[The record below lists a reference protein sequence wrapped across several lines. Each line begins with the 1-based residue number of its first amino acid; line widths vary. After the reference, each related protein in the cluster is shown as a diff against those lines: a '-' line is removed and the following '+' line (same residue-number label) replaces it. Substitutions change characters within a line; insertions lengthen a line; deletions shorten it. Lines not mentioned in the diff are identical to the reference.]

1 MDVRAFGKSLVS
13 AVAAGAALV
22 ACGVADDVRAQD
34 ANSSNDTQSVTIF
47 SEIEVTEG
55 AYFAYTESYV
65 ALNGDWSRPGLLMRA
80 TIGAGPYNY
89 ANHDVPGG
97 RVDAVLISG
106 DLMLGYHGSL
116 GKAAD
121 WNALIGLD
129 VEDNQLD
136 PNDPSNPVRG
146 SQAGFKV
153 AGEIEAQEQRT
164 FYYHLE
170 GEYTA
175 AYQTYWS
182 RVRIGHNFETL
193 VAGPECVFFGD
204 ETYDAQRI
212 GGFLKFPFR
221 LSKQLKPHI
230 VVAGGYGFLSQK
242 DTGVGGS
249 ADRGNAAFDGIGGE
263 GNSGYATASLQ
274 FDF

>member
-1 MDVRAFGKSLVS
+1 
-13 AVAAGAALV
+13 
-22 ACGVADDVRAQD
+22 
-34 ANSSNDTQSVTIF
+34 
-47 SEIEVTEG
+47 
-55 AYFAYTESYV
+55 
-65 ALNGDWSRPGLLMRA
+65 MRA

-89 ANHDVPGG
+89 ANLDVPGG

-106 DLMLGYHGSL
+106 DLMVGYHGPL

-121 WNALIGLD
+121 WNALIGFD

-136 PNDPSNPVRG
+136 PNDPSNLVRG
-146 SQAGFKV
+146 SQAGFKI
-153 AGEIEAQEQRT
+153 AGEIEAQEQRA

-170 GEYTA
+170 AEYTT

-182 RVRIGHNFETL
+182 RVRIGYNFGTL

-204 ETYDAQRI
+204 QTYDAQRI
-212 GGFLKFPFR
+212 GGFLKLPIR
-221 LSKQLKPHI
+221 LSKQLRPHI

-242 DTGVGGS
+242 DPGIDKTGSVDNTEFGGVGG
-249 ADRGNAAFDGIGGE
+249 DG
-263 GNSGYATASLQ
+263 SGSYGTASLQ

>member
-1 MDVRAFGKSLVS
+1 MDVRAFGKSVVS

-22 ACGVADDVRAQD
+22 AFGVADDVRAQD
-34 ANSSNDTQSVTIF
+34 ANSRNDTQSVTIF

-89 ANHDVPGG
+89 ANPDVPGG

-106 DLMLGYHGSL
+106 DLMLGYHGSW

-121 WNALIGLD
+121 WNALIGLG

-146 SQAGFKV
+146 SQAGFKI

-182 RVRIGHNFETL
+182 RVRIGHNFESSHISSWPG
-193 VAGPECVFFGD
+193 AM
-204 ETYDAQRI
+204 
-212 GGFLKFPFR
+212 GFLVRRTPE
-221 LSKQLKPHI
+221 S
-230 VVAGGYGFLSQK
+230 VGAA
-242 DTGVGGS
+242 TGVTPHSMES
-249 ADRGNAAFDGIGGE
+249 AARAIVDMRRQVCSSIFSLFGRGE
-263 GNSGYATASLQ
+263 LRLP
-274 FDF
+274 